1 MELKDLFSFVL
12 MLVIVGMII
21 GIGVI
26 IFDKFGQS
34 TAMTTT
40 ANTTITSM
48 RTEIANIS
56 SNWLGLIV
64 TVAILAIILTLVIR
78 SFGAGAGR

>member
-34 TAMTTT
+34 TAVTTT
-40 ANTTITSM
+40 ANTTITAM

-56 SNWLGLIV
+56 TNWIGLMV
-64 TVAILAIILTLVIR
+64 TVVILAIILVLVIGN
-78 SFGAGAGR
+78 FGAERI